1 MARKGVNT
9 KVEAANN
16 RKAGSKAEKEQQK
29 RAETEAKEDA
39 KWAKGAKKNDQKEL
53 DAEKKAAALAK
64 KLEKQK
70 ILVGIRL
77 FESSVK
83 YTYPRCHGQ
92 EEEERALNKP
102 KAPKPNYTKKSIFT
116 TEKTPAKKSA
126 VPTSLY
132 EEDEPKKTKP
142 ILTEKDIEKH
152 PERRFKNALKEFEE
166 REIKNY
172 RAQYPGLR
180 LSQLKEIM
188 YKEFQKSPDNP
199 FNQTN
204 VFSYNTTLDEV
215 NRKLYGEPEPT
226 KEEEE
231 QEDKANADQ
240 ASKEPEPAA
249 ADSPATTDSATK
261 SVSKKAGASY

>member
-1 MARKGVNT
+1 M
-9 KVEAANN
+9 
-16 RKAGSKAEKEQQK
+16 
-29 RAETEAKEDA
+29 
-39 KWAKGAKKNDQKEL
+39 
-53 DAEKKAAALAK
+53 
-64 KLEKQK
+64 
-70 ILVGIRL
+70 
-77 FESSVK
+77 
-83 YTYPRCHGQ
+83 
-92 EEEERALNKP
+92 
-102 KAPKPNYTKKSIFT
+102 
-116 TEKTPAKKSA
+116 
-126 VPTSLY
+126 Y

>member
-1 MARKGVNT
+1 MAKKGVNT

-16 RKAGSKAEKEQQK
+16 RKAGSRAEKEQQK
-29 RAETEAKEDA
+29 RAEMEAKEDA
-39 KWAKGAKKNDQKEL
+39 KWAKGAKKSDKKEL
-53 DAEKKAAALAK
+53 EAEKKAAALAK

-70 ILVGIRL
+70 LL
-77 FESSVK
+77 D
-83 YTYPRCHGQ
+83 
-92 EEEERALNKP
+92 EEEKALNKP
-102 KAPKPNYTKKSIFT
+102 KAPKANYTKKSVFT
-116 TEKTPAKKSA
+116 TEKTPTKKST
-126 VPTSLY
+126 VPTALY

-231 QEDKANADQ
+231 QENEANANEANNESEQ
-240 ASKEPEPAA
+240 AAATATPAA
-249 ADSPATTDSATK
+249 TTTGSATTK

>member
-39 KWAKGAKKNDQKEL
+39 KWAKGAKKNDKKEL

-70 ILVGIRL
+70 IL
-77 FESSVK
+77 
-83 YTYPRCHGQ
+83 

>member
-1 MARKGVNT
+1 MAKKSINT

-16 RKAGSKAEKEQQK
+16 RKAGSRAEKEQQK
-29 RAETEAKEDA
+29 RAEMEAKEDA
-39 KWAKGAKKNDQKEL
+39 KWAKGAKKNDKKEVE
-53 DAEKKAAALAK
+53 AEKKAAALAK

-70 ILVGIRL
+70 LL
-77 FESSVK
+77 D
-83 YTYPRCHGQ
+83 
-92 EEEERALNKP
+92 EEEKALNKP
-102 KAPKPNYTKKSIFT
+102 KAPKANYTKKSVFT

-126 VPTSLY
+126 VPTALY
-132 EEDEPKKTKP
+132 DEDEPKKTKP
-142 ILTEKDIEKH
+142 ILTEKDVEKH

-226 KEEEE
+226 MKGAE
-231 QEDKANADQ
+231 QEDETSANETN
-240 ASKEPEPAA
+240 KEAEQAA
-249 ADSPATTDSATK
+249 AVSSSKTTVSTTK

>member
-1 MARKGVNT
+1 MAKKGVNT

-16 RKAGSKAEKEQQK
+16 RKAGSRAEKEQQK
-29 RAETEAKEDA
+29 RAEMEAKEDA
-39 KWAKGAKKNDQKEL
+39 KWAKGAKKYDKKEL
-53 DAEKKAAALAK
+53 EAEKKAAALAK

-70 ILVGIRL
+70 LL
-77 FESSVK
+77 D
-83 YTYPRCHGQ
+83 
-92 EEEERALNKP
+92 EEEKALNKP
-102 KAPKPNYTKKSIFT
+102 KAPKANYTKKSVFT
-116 TEKTPAKKSA
+116 TQKVPAKKSA
-126 VPTSLY
+126 VPNALH
-132 EEDEPKKTKP
+132 EEDEPKKTRP
-142 ILTEKDIEKH
+142 ILSEKDIEKH

-180 LSQLKEIM
+180 LSQLKEIL

-226 KEEEE
+226 KEEE
-231 QEDKANADQ
+231 QEDETSADEANKGSEQ
-240 ASKEPEPAA
+240 AA
-249 ADSPATTDSATK
+249 ATAIANVSATTGSAPK
-261 SVSKKAGASY
+261 SVSQKAGASY